1 MEYQHLAQAELANK
15 LNVSQKTV
23 DDILNRKKF
32 LDKSLALRAE
42 KVLEISSK
50 LLLFLDKNYR
60 SRVSGKEGSV
70 QQDSQ
75 TNLWSELD
83 AELSDQEIAQIHRD
97 SIKTLGYDPHN
108 VKPVGRERWWG

>member
-50 LLLFLDKNYR
+50 LLLFLDKNKCIETR
-60 SRVSGKEGSV
+60 LKLLDMIHIMSSPLEEKDGGNEPVVRDALEKLSKE
-70 QQDSQ
+70 
-75 TNLWSELD
+75 
-83 AELSDQEIAQIHRD
+83 
-97 SIKTLGYDPHN
+97 
-108 VKPVGRERWWG
+108 